1 MGKIVTF
8 PREKHASGKQMHFS
22 DMKSEEDRAILAR
35 ILLENV
41 ARWVDDRDRDVIV
54 GMDMGGGGGTPR
66 PALTDEECAELAKA
80 GAGSYGHCTI
90 IEPAD
95 LDVYESYMYAPL
107 AMPEK
112 PEVMLSYWDMNRGV
126 APFMEGR
133 VMVKALCPDGIESWL
148 VISVPVPNFYTC
160 VEGNCWG
167 WPKYVC
173 DEMTVEKDHSEVIYE
188 GKVRLSM
195 DFTPGGVDEAMIA
208 KLKAQGTEGG
218 NTISFAIDGGGG
230 CLMRQGR
237 GPVDTNP
244 DRNYFV
250 EWEAGMIKTFMRP
263 EDKCSR
269 LLPENCV
276 TPGFWQWSIGR
287 GGGPAGGMFKVTG

>member
-1 MGKIVTF
+1 MGTLVTF
-8 PREKHASGKQMHFS
+8 PREKHARCKQMRPS
-22 DMKSEEDRAILAR
+22 DVKTEEDQMILTR
-35 ILLENV
+35 VRRENV
-41 ARWVDDRDRDVIV
+41 ARWIDSDEDVLI
-54 GMDMGGGGGTPR
+54 GMGIGGKPSPR
-66 PALTDEECAELAKA
+66 LSDEECQELAKA
-80 GAGSYGHCTI
+80 GAGSWGHCTVI
-90 IEPAD
+90 DPAD

-107 AMPEK
+107 RMPEK
-112 PEVMLSYWDMNRGV
+112 PEVMVSYWDINRGP

-148 VISVPVPNFYTC
+148 VISVPVPNFHTC
-160 VEGNCWG
+160 LNGNCWG

-173 DEMTVEKDHSEVIYE
+173 DEMTVEKEHSEVIYE

-195 DFTPGGVDEAMIA
+195 DFTPGGVDEATIK

-237 GPVDTNP
+237 GPVDVGQNT
-244 DRNYFV
+244 YYA

-276 TPGFWQWSIGR
+276 TPGFWQWTIGR
-287 GGGPAGGMFKVTG
+287 GGGSGGGMFKVK

>member
-1 MGKIVTF
+1 MGTMVTF
-8 PREKHASGKQMHFS
+8 PREKHASGEQMRFP
-22 DMKSEEDRAILAR
+22 DMKEEQDREILAR

-41 ARWVDDRDRDVIV
+41 ANWVADKDRDVIV
-54 GMDMGGGGGTPR
+54 GMDMGGGGATR

-90 IEPAD
+90 IEPVD
-95 LDVYESYMYAPL
+95 LDLYESYMYAPL
-107 AMPEK
+107 KMPEK
-112 PEVMLSYWDMNRGV
+112 PEIMLSYWDMNRGV

-160 VEGNCWG
+160 LEGNCWG

-173 DEMTVEKDHSEVIYE
+173 DEMSVEKDHSEVVYE

-195 DFTPGGVDEAMIA
+195 DFTPGGLDDATVA

-218 NTISFAIDGGGG
+218 NTISFAIDGGTG

-244 DRNYFV
+244 DKNYFV
-250 EWEAGMIKTFMRP
+250 EWEAGMITTYMRP
-263 EDKCSR
+263 EDKFSR
-269 LLPENCV
+269 MLPDPCV
-276 TPGFWQWSIGR
+276 TPGFWQWAIGR
-287 GGGPAGGMFKVTG
+287 GGGPAGGMVKVK

>member
-1 MGKIVTF
+1 MGTLVTF
-8 PREKHASGKQMHFS
+8 PREKHARGEQMRPS
-22 DMKSEEDRAILAR
+22 DVKTEEDQMILTR
-35 ILLENV
+35 VRRENV
-41 ARWVDDRDRDVIV
+41 ARWVDSDEDVLI
-54 GMDMGGGGGTPR
+54 GMGIGGKPSPR
-66 PALTDEECAELAKA
+66 LSDEACEELAKA

-95 LDVYESYMYAPL
+95 LDLYESYMYAPL

-112 PEVMLSYWDMNRGV
+112 PEVMVSYWDINRGP

-148 VISVPVPNFYTC
+148 VISVPVPNFHTC
-160 VEGNCWG
+160 LNGNCWG

-173 DEMTVEKDHSEVIYE
+173 DEMTVEKERSEVIYE

-195 DFTPGGVDEAMIA
+195 DFTPGGLDEATIK

-218 NTISFAIDGGGG
+218 NTISFAIDGGTG

-237 GPVDTNP
+237 GPVDVGQNT
-244 DRNYFV
+244 YYA

-276 TPGFWQWSIGR
+276 TPGFWQWTIGR
-287 GGGPAGGMFKVTG
+287 GGGPAGGMFKVK

>member
-8 PREKHASGKQMHFS
+8 PREKHASGEQMRFT

-80 GAGSYGHCTI
+80 GAGSWGHCTI

-95 LDVYESYMYAPL
+95 LDLYESYMYAPL

-112 PEVMLSYWDMNRGV
+112 PEVMVSYWDMNRGV

-133 VMVKALCPDGIESWL
+133 VMVKALCPRRDRILAGDQRPGAQL
-148 VISVPVPNFYTC
+148 LYLC
-160 VEGNCWG
+160 RRQLLGLAQ
-167 WPKYVC
+167 
-173 DEMTVEKDHSEVIYE
+173 
-188 GKVRLSM
+188 VRVRR
-195 DFTPGGVDEAMIA
+195 D
-208 KLKAQGTEGG
+208 
-218 NTISFAIDGGGG
+218 DGGEGSFG
-230 CLMRQGR
+230 SDL
-237 GPVDTNP
+237 
-244 DRNYFV
+244 
-250 EWEAGMIKTFMRP
+250 
-263 EDKCSR
+263 
-269 LLPENCV
+269 
-276 TPGFWQWSIGR
+276 
-287 GGGPAGGMFKVTG
+287 

>member
-1 MGKIVTF
+1 MGTLVTF
-8 PREKHASGKQMHFS
+8 PREKHARCKQMRPS
-22 DMKSEEDRAILAR
+22 DVKTEEDQMILTR
-35 ILLENV
+35 VRRENV
-41 ARWVDDRDRDVIV
+41 ARWIDSDEDVLI
-54 GMDMGGGGGTPR
+54 GMGIGGKPSPR
-66 PALTDEECAELAKA
+66 LSDEECQELAKA
-80 GAGSYGHCTI
+80 GAGSWGHCTVI
-90 IEPAD
+90 DPAD

-107 AMPEK
+107 RMPEK
-112 PEVMLSYWDMNRGV
+112 PEVMVSYWDINRGP

-148 VISVPVPNFYTC
+148 VISVPVPNFHTC
-160 VEGNCWG
+160 LNGNCWG

-173 DEMTVEKDHSEVIYE
+173 DEMTVEKERSEAIYE

-195 DFTPGGVDEAMIA
+195 DFTPGGVDEATIK

-237 GPVDTNP
+237 GPVDVGQNT
-244 DRNYFV
+244 YYA

-276 TPGFWQWSIGR
+276 TPGFWQWTIGR
-287 GGGPAGGMFKVTG
+287 GGGSGGGMFKVK

>member
-1 MGKIVTF
+1 MGTLVTF
-8 PREKHASGKQMHFS
+8 PREKHARGEQMRPS
-22 DMKSEEDRAILAR
+22 DVKTEEDQMILTR
-35 ILLENV
+35 VRRENV
-41 ARWVDDRDRDVIV
+41 ARWVDSDEDVLI
-54 GMDMGGGGGTPR
+54 GMGIGGKPSPR
-66 PALTDEECAELAKA
+66 LSDEACEELAKA

-95 LDVYESYMYAPL
+95 LDLYESYMYAPL

-112 PEVMLSYWDMNRGV
+112 PEVMVSYWDINRGP

-148 VISVPVPNFYTC
+148 VISVPVPNFHTC
-160 VEGNCWG
+160 LNGNCWG

-173 DEMTVEKDHSEVIYE
+173 DEMTVEKERSEAIYE

-195 DFTPGGVDEAMIA
+195 DFTPGGLDEATVK

-218 NTISFAIDGGGG
+218 NTISFAIDGGTG

-237 GPVDTNP
+237 GPVD
-244 DRNYFV
+244 V
-250 EWEAGMIKTFMRP
+250 GQSRP
-263 EDKCSR
+263 
-269 LLPENCV
+269 
-276 TPGFWQWSIGR
+276 
-287 GGGPAGGMFKVTG
+287 

>member
-1 MGKIVTF
+1 MGTLVTF
-8 PREKHASGKQMHFS
+8 PREKHARGEQMRPS
-22 DMKSEEDRAILAR
+22 DVKTEEDQMILTR
-35 ILLENV
+35 VRRENV
-41 ARWVDDRDRDVIV
+41 ARWIDSDEDVLI
-54 GMDMGGGGGTPR
+54 GMGIGGKPSPR
-66 PALTDEECAELAKA
+66 LSDEECQELAKA
-80 GAGSYGHCTI
+80 GAGSWGHCTVI
-90 IEPAD
+90 DPAD
-95 LDVYESYMYAPL
+95 LDLYESYMYAPL
-107 AMPEK
+107 RMPEK
-112 PEVMLSYWDMNRGV
+112 PEVMVSYWDINRGP

-148 VISVPVPNFYTC
+148 VISVPVPNFHTC
-160 VEGNCWG
+160 LNGNCWG

-173 DEMTVEKDHSEVIYE
+173 DEMTVEKEHSEVIYE

-195 DFTPGGVDEAMIA
+195 DFTPGGVDEATIER
-208 KLKAQGTEGG
+208 LKAQGTEGG

-237 GPVDTNP
+237 GPVDVGQNT
-244 DRNYFV
+244 YYA

-276 TPGFWQWSIGR
+276 TPGFWQWTIGR
-287 GGGPAGGMFKVTG
+287 GGGPAGGMFKVK

>member
-1 MGKIVTF
+1 
-8 PREKHASGKQMHFS
+8 
-22 DMKSEEDRAILAR
+22 
-35 ILLENV
+35 
-41 ARWVDDRDRDVIV
+41 
-54 GMDMGGGGGTPR
+54 MGGGGGTPR

-195 DFTPGGVDEAMIA
+195 DFTPGGLDEAAIE
-208 KLKAQGTEGG
+208 KLKAPRHRR
-218 NTISFAIDGGGG
+218 
-230 CLMRQGR
+230 RQ
-237 GPVDTNP
+237 
-244 DRNYFV
+244 YHFV
-250 EWEAGMIKTFMRP
+250 RHRWRR
-263 EDKCSR
+263 R
-269 LLPENCV
+269 LLDAAGAR
-276 TPGFWQWSIGR
+276 PGRHQSRPQLLCRMGSRHDQDLHAAGGQVLPPATGKLCHPRLLAVVHWQ

>member
-1 MGKIVTF
+1 MGTLVTF
-8 PREKHASGKQMHFS
+8 PREKHARGEQMRPS
-22 DMKSEEDRAILAR
+22 DVKTEEDQMILTR
-35 ILLENV
+35 VRRENV
-41 ARWVDDRDRDVIV
+41 ARWVDSDEDVLI
-54 GMDMGGGGGTPR
+54 GMGIGGKPSPR
-66 PALTDEECAELAKA
+66 LSDEACEELARA

-95 LDVYESYMYAPL
+95 LDLYESYMYAPL

-112 PEVMLSYWDMNRGV
+112 PEVMVSYWDINRGP

-133 VMVKALCPDGIESWL
+133 VMVKALCPDRIESWL
-148 VISVPVPNFYTC
+148 VISVPVPNFHTC
-160 VEGNCWG
+160 LNGNCWG

-173 DEMTVEKDHSEVIYE
+173 DEMSVEKERSEAIYE

-195 DFTPGGVDEAMIA
+195 DFTPGGLDEATVA
-208 KLKAQGTEGG
+208 KLRAQGTEGG

-237 GPVDTNP
+237 GPVDVGQNT
-244 DRNYFV
+244 YYA

-276 TPGFWQWSIGR
+276 TPGFWQWTIGR
-287 GGGPAGGMFKVTG
+287 GGGPAGGMFKVK